1 MSQPTVE
8 TTLGTLRGTDHG
20 GLLRFAGIPFAAPP
34 VGALRFLPPA
44 PPLPWTGVRS
54 AEHHGPVVPQLPSP
68 LDAALGAEPPV
79 QDEADSLVLNVWT
92 PGLAGSRPVM
102 VWIHGGAFLNGA
114 GSFPLYDGAHLAA
127 SGDVVVVTINYRLG
141 AFGFLHLEEFAGEAA
156 SGSGLAGTL
165 DQVAALEWVRDNIAA
180 FGGDPGNVTIFGESA
195 GAMSV
200 NTLLGLP
207 AAQGLFHKAIAQS
220 GGANFCREATDAA
233 VIAKDFLAH
242 VGVDT
247 LEALQALPT
256 QAILDAQAAIL
267 QGGRLDMPFTPV
279 VDGAHLP
286 QQPLEALRAGLGDV
300 PVLIGTTRDEFSL
313 FLMLDMNLFSV
324 DAARV
329 AAEAR
334 GVFGD
339 DAEALIDTYASNRPG
354 AKGSDLLVAFM
365 TDHIFRIPVIRVA
378 ETQHQQGRRAYMYWF
393 TYESQVMDFLKSCH
407 ALELPFVFGTLDA
420 GAMLTGTGSDR
431 QALSDAMVGAW
442 TRFARTG
449 DPGWPAY
456 DPTTRPVMRFDA
468 AEPGVVHDPDAEERL
483 LWEGRA

>member
-1 MSQPTVE
+1 MTLPTVE
-8 TTLGTLRGTDHG
+8 TTSGTLAGTDHA
-20 GLLRFAGIPFAAPP
+20 GLLRFAGIPYAAPP
-34 VGALRFLPPA
+34 VGARRFLPPA
-44 PPLPWTGVRS
+44 PPESWTGVRS
-54 AEHHGPVVPQLPSP
+54 AEHFGPVVPQLPSP
-68 LDAALGAEPPV
+68 LDAALGAEPPQ
-79 QDEADSLVLNVWT
+79 QDEADSLLLNVWT
-92 PGLAGSRPVM
+92 PGLEGSRPVM

-127 SGDVVVVTINYRLG
+127 TGDVVVVTINYRLG
-141 AFGFLHLEEFAGEAA
+141 AFGFLHLEDIAGEVA

-180 FGGDPGNVTIFGESA
+180 FGGDPANVTIFGESA

-220 GGANFCREATDAA
+220 GGANFCREAVDAA

-242 VGVDT
+242 AGVAT
-247 LEALQALPT
+247 LDELQALPT
-256 QAILDAQAAIL
+256 QAILDAQAAML
-267 QGGRLDMPFTPV
+267 QSGRLDMPFTPV
-279 VDGAHLP
+279 VDGTHLP
-286 QQPLEALRAGLGDV
+286 QQPLEALRDGHGDV

-329 AAEAR
+329 VAEAR
-334 GVFGD
+334 GVFGE
-339 DAEALIDTYASNRPG
+339 DAEALIDTYERNRPG

-378 ETQHQQGRRAYMYWF
+378 ETQAEQGRDAFMYWF
-393 TYESQVMDFLKSCH
+393 TYESQVVDFLKACH

-420 GAMLTGTGSDR
+420 GAMLTGSGDDR
-431 QALSDAMVGAW
+431 QPLSDAMVEAW
-442 TRFARTG
+442 VRFARTG

-456 DPTTRPVMRFDA
+456 DPGTRPVMRFDA
-468 AEPGVVHDPDAEERL
+468 TEGGLVHDPDGEERR